1 MKSTNTVTVE
11 FKYLPTTTNLKKKK
25 KKHILKLSAY
35 LLTEMPFNWA
45 YPNITSSLK
54 E

>member
-1 MKSTNTVTVE
+1 ME
-11 FKYLPTTTNLKKKK
+11 FKYLPTTTNLKK
-25 KKHILKLSAY
+25 HTHTLKLSAY
-35 LLTEMPFNWA
+35 LLTEMPFNWT